1 MKLHTPGGLDA
12 IRPQT
17 PESSSSFG
25 QPTTLALEIPEK
37 PSTLMREPTAIQI
50 EIAIE
55 SFLPFRELE
64 PVVQTRQLEPVGLAR
79 PAPRPELANIRIAEA
94 VA

>member
-1 MKLHTPGGLDA
+1 MKLDTPGGLDA
-12 IRPQT
+12 IRPQR
-17 PESSSSFG
+17 PESSSSFS

-64 PVVQTRQLEPVGLAR
+64 PVVQTRQLEPVGNFGTS
-79 PAPRPELANIRIAEA
+79 PGTKSPNIGESKT